1 MQIKLQIAAFQCIN
15 PVKPY
20 VQPDGIRTDD
30 LFVPEMD
37 AVPRN
42 RGLTDKT
49 SYANEL
55 AYVPS
60 LSRNRVKF

>member
-42 RGLTDKT
+42 RGLTDKILHLMQT
-49 SYANEL
+49 S
-55 AYVPS
+55 
-60 LSRNRVKF
+60 